1 MVTLGWGATP
11 MSILIFLYYFGQGS
25 KDADWTQQK
34 KGAMNLKT
42 GQQTVS
48 KSKHKEEEKRER

>member
-1 MVTLGWGATP
+1 